1 MFFDFG
7 PGEIIGLAVLAM
19 ILVGPDRLPNFAV
32 DAARILKKVREF
44 ASNATNELK
53 ENLGPGFEDLQPSDL
68 RPKAF
73 IKKQI
78 ASAMDSDDSATSA
91 KARAKIDPDLL

>member
-1 MFFDFG
+1 
-7 PGEIIGLAVLAM
+7 
-19 ILVGPDRLPNFAV
+19 
-32 DAARILKKVREF
+32 
-44 ASNATNELK
+44 
-53 ENLGPGFEDLQPSDL
+53 LQPSDL